1 MEDAFDY
8 FEKYKQIPVV
18 LIRENGGYIINEA
31 PPKKRK
37 EIVEEAKIKRPPVQH
52 RTRKVG
58 ELVEAVH
65 QWPEFPGGGDA
76 FMKYLDKVGKEVGE
90 FLPKGVKKAYV
101 QVEFIVDKDGVPVN
115 FKILKGTKDAEEL
128 ENELIVRMEDMGTW
142 KPAMLHGKP
151 VAKKMIQT
159 VTVEK
164 P

>member
-1 MEDAFDY
+1 MNLFR
-8 FEKYKQIPVV
+8 
-18 LIRENGGYIINEA
+18 LWR
-31 PPKKRK
+31 
-37 EIVEEAKIKRPPVQH
+37 
-52 RTRKVG
+52 
-58 ELVEAVH
+58 
-65 QWPEFPGGGDA
+65 
-76 FMKYLDKVGKEVGE
+76 EVGE